1 MFLAQIPTFGG
12 ISRPLFTQRWRSW
25 KTGWIYFRAPL
36 RLDGNWSEAF
46 VVKKTGKNWVIYGSS
61 TFPMDVVQKVDNPKK
76 LDNPKKVM
84 DLVQKFSTT
93 CQRNRTSNGTRF
105 SANQRWL
112 HSRRWRRRGESQEF
126 TRKSVAETGWTWGAD
141 ESWDY
146 LTSEYSGVIGISW
159 GCNSSIYIYI
169 IDIYIYIYL
178 FIICIY
184 IYRIYI
190 CIYIIYI
197 CIYILYY
204 IDINYRS
211 EFKIWMRILMWEL
224 IFHHMICPGLS
235 GCAP

>member
-1 MFLAQIPTFGG
+1 LGTSFFICFGMKDPDYLWWYIHQKKSNRSPSVYLPKLGRFHKPTINPHVSCSIPTFGG

-84 DLVQKFSTT
+84 DLVQNFSTT
-93 CQRNRTSNGTRF
+93 CQRNRTSKGTRF

-112 HSRRWRRRGESQEF
+112 HLRRWRRRGESHEF

-141 ESWDY
+141 DSWDY

-159 GCNSSIYIYI
+159 GCNASIYIYYRYI
-169 IDIYIYIYL
+169 HIY
-178 FIICIY
+178 IICIY
-184 IYRIYI
+184 II
-190 CIYIIYI
+190 
-197 CIYILYY
+197 
-204 IDINYRS
+204 
-211 EFKIWMRILMWEL
+211 
-224 IFHHMICPGLS
+224 
-235 GCAP
+235 